1 MHALN
6 YPLNINPSLG
16 EIEDN
21 AQKELKKSL
30 LQRIP
35 AKIHQPLNILGWQI
49 EAKKKQQIILDIL
62 KITKDPTHPQLYEL
76 YKNVAKMAFFAFL
89 PDLLDW
95 ALDSYR
101 NGVALYKF
109 PNFIET
115 FQEFEQNML
124 RDLEGRQMDPLFET
138 ELGLDGDL
146 FID

>member
-1 MHALN
+1 M
-6 YPLNINPSLG
+6 NPSLG

-21 AQKELKKSL
+21 AHKELKKSL
-30 LQRIP
+30 LERIP
-35 AKIHQPLNILGWQI
+35 AKIHQPSNIFGWQI

-62 KITKDPTHPQLYEL
+62 KITEDPTHPQLYDM

-109 PNFIET
+109 TPAIKT
-115 FQEFEQNML
+115 FQDFERGIL
-124 RDLEGRQMDPLFET
+124 RDIERRRMNPFLRVGLEID
-138 ELGLDGDL
+138 DDL